1 MVATRAPQANG
12 RHEPATSPAPAVPE
26 YVVRSL
32 AVAAALRCAGAVYL
46 GPVAG
51 ADNWVEFRFADPAGE
66 VRQLVGRYWRG
77 QMEPVQPHALLGAL
91 IALRG
96 EMAAA
101 RTAAKGQQTAGT
113 GGEGGR

>member
-1 MVATRAPQANG
+1 MVATSPPQANG
-12 RHEPATSPAPAVPE
+12 RHEPATSPAPVVPE

-51 ADNWVEFRFADPAGE
+51 ADNWVEFRFADPLGE
-66 VRQLVGRYWRG
+66 VRHLVGRYWRG
-77 QMEPVQPHALLGAL
+77 QMEPVQPHTLLGEL

-96 EMAAA
+96 EMAVA
-101 RTAAKGQQTAGT
+101 RAAAKGEPAADT
-113 GGEGGR
+113 GGGQ